1 MLNLNINSTKD
12 LSPKAMNT
20 IFSGKHW
27 SIQRFISGFANNAYL
42 ITCRQTNKS
51 VIIDTPAKPT
61 ALISAAKNTEVT
73 AVLITHG
80 HRDHVEGLMN
90 VTTHFEVPIGI
101 GIADRESLPESAQ
114 TSINF
119 TKDHRIEIGNIG
131 IQTVAT
137 PGHTQGS
144 TCFIVQPIKNNKE
157 HAHIF
162 SGDTLFPG
170 GPGKSASHARL
181 IQMIDSIK
189 THIFTLEQSTV
200 VLPGHGEFITV
211 GNSKKE
217 YDLFSARPLDPTL
230 YGNVTWLK

>member
-1 MLNLNINSTKD
+1 
-12 LSPKAMNT
+12 MNT

-27 SIQRFISGFANNAYL
+27 AIQRFISGFANNAYL
-42 ITCRQTNKS
+42 ITCKQTNKS
-51 VIIDTPAKPT
+51 VIIDAPAEPT
-61 ALISAAKNTEVT
+61 ALISAAKNSTVT

-80 HRDHVEGLMN
+80 HRDHVEGLIN
-90 VTTHFEVPIGI
+90 VTAHFEVPIGI
-101 GIADRESLPESAQ
+101 GIADRDSLPESAQ

-119 TKDHRIEIGNIG
+119 AKDHHIKIGNIV

-170 GPGKSASHARL
+170 GPGKSASHAQL
-181 IQMIDSIK
+181 IQMIESIK
-189 THIFTLEQSTV
+189 THIFTLEESTV

-211 GNSKKE
+211 GNSKRE
-217 YDLFSARPLDPTL
+217 YDLFSSRPLDPTL
-230 YGNVTWLK
+230 YGNVTWLQ

>member
-1 MLNLNINSTKD
+1 MS
-12 LSPKAMNT
+12 T
-20 IFSGKHW
+20 IFDGKHW
-27 SIQRFISGFANNAYL
+27 SIQRFISGFANNAFL
-42 ITCRQTNKS
+42 ILCKQTNKS
-51 VIIDTPAKPT
+51 VIIDTPAEPT
-61 ALISAAKNTEVT
+61 ALISAAKNTQVT

-80 HRDHVEGLMN
+80 HRDHVEGFIN
-90 VTTHFEVPIGI
+90 VTTHFKVRIGI

-119 TKDHRIEIGNIG
+119 AKDPHLEIGNIG
-131 IQTVAT
+131 IQAVAT

-144 TCFIVQPIKNNKE
+144 TCFIIQPINNNNE

-170 GPGKSASHARL
+170 GPGKSKSHARL

-189 THIFTLEQSTV
+189 THIFTLKESTV

-211 GNSKKE
+211 GDSKRE
-217 YDLFSARPLDPTL
+217 YDRFSSRPLDPTL
-230 YGNVTWLK
+230 YGNVTWLQ